1 MMAVRTVI
9 ALLRRDWVTART
21 YRLAWVLW
29 LADAVLAMASFFFL
43 GLLVDAGQAP
53 LERYGGYAPFALV
66 GVGLFSYFF
75 QLLTRV
81 SLSIRNAQL
90 NGTLEAILVTRTSAL
105 GLIFGTMTS
114 ALVARTVLFA
124 GYLVLGV
131 LLFGVSLA
139 SIQPLTVAAFWA
151 LGVILFSGL
160 VLVSASFILV
170 VKKGDPLNWA
180 LGALTW
186 VIGGTFYP
194 VDVLPQWLHRAAAAF
209 PITPLIEGIR
219 AGLLLGAS
227 PGRLAG
233 DLAWLGICSLLTAAA
248 GLGCFRYAWRKA
260 RRDGTLSH
268 Y

>member
-1 MMAVRTVI
+1 MRMLRTV
-9 ALLRRDWVTART
+9 ASLLRRDWVTART
-21 YRLAWVLW
+21 YRVAWVLW
-29 LADAVLAMASFFFL
+29 LADVVLAMASFFFL
-43 GLLVDAGQAP
+43 GLLVDAGQEP
-53 LERYGGYAPFALV
+53 LEAYGGYAPFALI
-66 GVGLFSYFF
+66 GVGLFSYYF

-81 SLSIRNAQL
+81 SLSIRGAQL

-105 GLIFGTMTS
+105 GLIFGTMAST
-114 ALVARTVLFA
+114 LVARTVMFA
-124 GYLVLGV
+124 GYLLLGV
-131 LLFGVSLA
+131 LLFGVSLT
-139 SIQPLTVAAFWA
+139 SIQPLTVLAFWA
-151 LGVILFSGL
+151 LGITLFAGL

-194 VDVLPQWLHRAAAAF
+194 VDVLPGWLRAAAAAF
-209 PITPLIEGIR
+209 PLTPLIEGIR

-227 PGRLAG
+227 PAELWGEM
-233 DLAWLGICSLLTAAA
+233 AWLGVSSLFTAGA
-248 GLGCFRYAWRKA
+248 GLACFRFAWRKA